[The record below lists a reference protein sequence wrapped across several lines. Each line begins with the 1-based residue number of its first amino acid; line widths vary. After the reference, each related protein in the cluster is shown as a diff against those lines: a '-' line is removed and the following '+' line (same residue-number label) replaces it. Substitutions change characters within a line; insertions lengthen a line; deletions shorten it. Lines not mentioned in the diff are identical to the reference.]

1 MRGNLLGILFTV
13 LSGVLIFLT
22 VVAYGRS
29 DRTAPEFRFSSVD
42 LVYDSQIKE
51 GDLMV
56 GINAFDA
63 KDGDV
68 SDRIVVEKVVLNREK
83 ETAVV
88 YYAVADLS
96 GNVTKQS
103 RVFPADIEDLENNGE
118 VIDNP
123 QEEGASPSDSAEVQV
138 QEVQEG
144 QEVQETSQEPAHVQ
158 EQAGVPMQAA
168 PETNTTNT
176 QGN

>member
-29 DRTAPEFRFSSVD
+29 DRSSPEFRFSSVD
-42 LVYDSQIKE
+42 LVYDSQTKDN
-51 GDLMV
+51 DLMV
-56 GINAFDA
+56 GISAFDA

-88 YYAVADLS
+88 YYAAADLS

-103 RVFPADIEDLENNGE
+103 RVFPADIKDL
-118 VIDNP
+118 DNSSKTMETL
-123 QEEGASPSDSAEVQV
+123 QEEDQSPSDNAEVQV
-138 QEVQEG
+138 QEVQVQEG
-144 QEVQETSQEPAHVQ
+144 QDGSSEPASAT
-158 EQAGVPMQAA
+158 EQTGAPTQAA
-168 PETNTTNT
+168 PETNTANT